1 MEAGY
6 DYLLMRGRVH
16 RRFLNSSGIFIIV
29 LGALLLISSGGY
41 YAYAAAARADLQVLN
56 ASEQTESPNRLSEV
70 PPAKPLGL
78 ALSNA
83 AGSVVSVVDS
93 FNQEGMVLQSTGAG
107 SIGNKRLMSIPASAI
122 AGQQTYPGDAID
134 ARSWNYPASYE
145 PLSYVEGIQLQGFSP
160 LAVGE
165 TLIAQ
170 ANATRIIIP
179 SIGVDSPVQ
188 ELGIVDLAGS
198 RAYETPANTVGHI
211 PKTANAGEAGNAWF
225 FGHTESPL
233 SGEGSVFYNLTQLPG
248 KLNQGEDVYII
259 TENGQNRFLYR
270 VTSTKMVHQS
280 ELKLFESGEATIH
293 LVSCVPSLV
302 YDYRLVVNGEL
313 VGRN

>member
-1 MEAGY
+1 M
-6 DYLLMRGRVH
+6 
-16 RRFLNSSGIFIIV
+16 
-29 LGALLLISSGGY
+29 
-41 YAYAAAARADLQVLN
+41 
-56 ASEQTESPNRLSEV
+56 
-70 PPAKPLGL
+70 
-78 ALSNA
+78 
-83 AGSVVSVVDS
+83 
-93 FNQEGMVLQSTGAG
+93 
-107 SIGNKRLMSIPASAI
+107 
-122 AGQQTYPGDAID
+122 
-134 ARSWNYPASYE
+134 
-145 PLSYVEGIQLQGFSP
+145 
-160 LAVGE
+160 
-165 TLIAQ
+165 IAQ

-211 PKTANAGEAGNAWF
+211 PKTADAGEAGSAWF

-259 TENGQNRFLYR
+259 TENGRNRSLYR
-270 VTSTKMVHQS
+270 ITSTKMVHQS
-280 ELKLFESGEATIH
+280 ELKLFESSEATIH

-302 YDYRLVVNGEL
+302 YDYRLVVNGDL

>member
-1 MEAGY
+1 M
-6 DYLLMRGRVH
+6 
-16 RRFLNSSGIFIIV
+16 
-29 LGALLLISSGGY
+29 
-41 YAYAAAARADLQVLN
+41 
-56 ASEQTESPNRLSEV
+56 
-70 PPAKPLGL
+70 
-78 ALSNA
+78 
-83 AGSVVSVVDS
+83 DS

-270 VTSTKMVHQS
+270 VTSTKMVNQS